1 MSNLVPEVR
10 VNKNGVPVVKHV
22 KPDPDSARRMG
33 GIPAPQ
39 ATVTHPSKRDLL
51 MNHESGVAYEIRK
64 ALNGN
69 ISRLGEKGTAEMLE
83 TLHEET
89 IDVLESIYSK
99 SDLAQ
104 YSVNVLMLRCLAQR
118 DFADLNNVMTVA
130 DLIKNGSEVG
140 YGCFGAVVGGLQMN
154 RPAGSPLIDW
164 SLRDKSEWIKP
175 QALYKA
181 ATDPDFSLYVRQYGD
196 SAGVTRFLKSPSLH
210 NFILERPQDVDRI
223 ISILNERQ
231 IESRTDEDRTNTLR
245 ELLDQKLEGAIAEGV
260 L

>member
-1 MSNLVPEVR
+1 MVLVPEVR

-22 KPDPDSARRMG
+22 KTDIGSVQRRG
-33 GIPAPQ
+33 SLPAPHVS
-39 ATVTHPSKRDLL
+39 VTRPSKRDLL
-51 MNHESGVAYEIRK
+51 MNHESGMAYEIRK

-89 IDVLESIYSK
+89 IDVMESIWSK

-104 YSVNVLMLRCLAQR
+104 YSVNVLMQRCLSQR
-118 DFADLNNVMTVA
+118 NFADLNNVMTVA
-130 DLIKNGSEVG
+130 SLIKNGSEVG

-231 IESRTDEDRTNTLR
+231 IESRTDEERTNTLR